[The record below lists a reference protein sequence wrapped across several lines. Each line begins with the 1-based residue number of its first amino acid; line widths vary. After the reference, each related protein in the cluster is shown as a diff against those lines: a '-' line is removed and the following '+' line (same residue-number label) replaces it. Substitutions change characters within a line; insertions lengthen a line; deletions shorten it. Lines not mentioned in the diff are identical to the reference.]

1 MEIEKE
7 IECTRESIEI
17 PWFFDYIRDN
27 KEKFVDIFS
36 YTEETF
42 IIPGDILIENNTS
55 GNGLVQNKKKFVDI
69 FSYTEE
75 TFIIPGDILIENNT
89 SGNGLVQN
97 KKIYFKNYNVFD
109 RWQNDPTLLLI
120 QEENK
125 KYNEENG
132 IIMNF
137 MRIKD
142 LVTDIVFV
150 SRSSDSNDPE

>member
-27 KEKFVDIFS
+27 KE
-36 YTEETF
+36 
-42 IIPGDILIENNTS
+42 
-55 GNGLVQNKKKFVDI
+55 KFVDI

>member
-27 KEKFVDIFS
+27 KEKFVDIF
-36 YTEETF
+36 F
-42 IIPGDILIENNTS
+42 
-55 GNGLVQNKKKFVDI
+55 
-69 FSYTEE
+69 YTEE